1 MLAELHPLVSAWVE
15 DQERLILE
23 QGAGLSAPELRIATR
38 AGVLHPER
46 VKLLAVAK
54 TPLPEEKTLRRAAQ
68 AFGFVSEMTDGLT
81 AGYGFF
87 VRESRR
93 HDPALVA
100 HELAHVAQYE
110 RFGGIPA
117 FVAQYLAEINEN
129 GYDAAPLE
137 LEAVAFAESQAWEQ
151 DDESQRTPDTPTSA
165 A

>member
-1 MLAELHPLVSAWVE
+1 MTRIPDAALTELHPLVSAWVE
-15 DQERLILE
+15 DQERLIME
-23 QGAGLSAPELRIATR
+23 QGEALTVAELRIAAA

-46 VKLLAVAK
+46 VRLLAVAK

-93 HDPALVA
+93 HDPVLVA

-110 RFGGIPA
+110 RYGGVHGFLA
-117 FVAQYLAEINEN
+117 KYLAEINEY

-137 LEAVAFAESQAWEQ
+137 LEAVAFEQSRAWQ
-151 DDESQRTPDTPTSA
+151 KA
-165 A
+165 G

>member
-1 MLAELHPLVSAWVE
+1 MTRIPEAALAELHPLVSAWVE

-23 QGAGLSAPELRIATR
+23 QGLPLTEAELRIAAA

-46 VKLLAVAK
+46 VRLLAVAK
-54 TPLPEEKTLRRAAQ
+54 TPLPEEKTLRRAVQ

-87 VRESRR
+87 VRKSRL
-93 HDPALVA
+93 HDPTLVA

-110 RFGGIPA
+110 RYGGVHGFLA
-117 FVAQYLAEINEN
+117 KYLAVINEY

-137 LEAVAFAESQAWEQ
+137 LKAVEFEQGRAWQ
-151 DDESQRTPDTPTSA
+151 KA
-165 A
+165 G

>member
-1 MLAELHPLVSAWVE
+1 MTRIPDAMLTELHPQVSAWVQ

-23 QGAGLSAPELRIATR
+23 QGIGLNPHELEIAVQ

-46 VKLLAVAK
+46 VRVLAVTK
-54 TPLPEEKTLRRAAQ
+54 IPLPEEKTLRRTAQ

-87 VRESRR
+87 VRELRR
-93 HDPALVA
+93 DDATLVA

-110 RFGGIPA
+110 RLGGVNGFLA
-117 FVAQYLAEINEN
+117 KYLAEINKY

-137 LEAVAFAESQAWEQ
+137 LEAVAFEKNKAWKIGN
-151 DDESQRTPDTPTSA
+151 
-165 A
+165 